1 MKKIETD
8 MESTSSTKP
17 YLLRAIWE
25 WCADNNLTPYL
36 AVVVDKY
43 TRVPP
48 EFVRDG
54 RIVLNIG
61 DSATNRLQMGN
72 DFVQFQAR
80 FSGVVRD
87 LSIPINAVEGI
98 FAKET
103 GEGLSFEVEPYELS
117 SEEEAKAS
125 EPATAVP
132 VATETNGAEV
142 AGNKV
147 TPFKRP
153 SHLQVV
159 K

>member
-1 MKKIETD
+1 

-61 DSATNRLQMGN
+61 DAATNRLQMGN

-103 GEGLSFEVEPYELS
+103 GEGLSFEVEPYDLPSTETD
-117 SEEEAKAS
+117 KV
-125 EPATAVP
+125 PNIATAPAV
-132 VATETNGAEV
+132 TESKSEGDNSS
-142 AGNKV
+142 KV

-153 SHLQVV
+153 GHLQVI